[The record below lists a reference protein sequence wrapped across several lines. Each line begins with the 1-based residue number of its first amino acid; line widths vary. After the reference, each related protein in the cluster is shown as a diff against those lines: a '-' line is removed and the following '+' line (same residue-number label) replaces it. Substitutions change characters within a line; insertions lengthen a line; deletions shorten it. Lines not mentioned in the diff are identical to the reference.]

1 MKIVTIIGARP
12 QFIKAAMISRA
23 IIEHNRHSEGER
35 IEEKILHTGQ
45 HYDRNMSEI
54 FFNRLGIPQPTWKL
68 HCGGIGSH
76 AKMTAQMLVEI
87 EKALLESMPDQVLVY
102 GDTNSTLSGAL
113 AATQLH
119 IPVAHVEAGLRSFNR
134 KMPEEIN
141 RVLTDH
147 IASHLFCPTYAA
159 IRNLHDEGITRN
171 VFHSG
176 DVMYDAAM
184 TFGKVAE
191 EQSAIMSTLQLNRR
205 SFYLCTVHR
214 AENTDD
220 KDRLTQIVHALTEIA
235 TPDKPVIWPLHPRT
249 ELYLDTYRLRETL
262 ASHPA
267 VRIIDPVDYIDMVML
282 EKEAAT
288 ILTDSGGV
296 QKEAYFHRTPC
307 ITLREETEWTETIE
321 AGWNRLA
328 GYKTGKI
335 IQSLHI
341 ESERREI
348 EEYGDGHAAEK
359 IIKALCS

>member
-1 MKIVTIIGARP
+1 MCAARLV
-12 QFIKAAMISRA
+12 
-23 IIEHNRHSEGER
+23 EGER

-147 IASHLFCPTYAA
+147 IAGHLFCPIYAA
-159 IRNLHDEGITRN
+159 IRNLHDEGITHN

-176 DVMYDAAM
+176 D
-184 TFGKVAE
+184 TSKIG
-191 EQSAIMSTLQLNRR
+191 
-205 SFYLCTVHR
+205 R
-214 AENTDD
+214 ASC
-220 KDRLTQIVHALTEIA
+220 
-235 TPDKPVIWPLHPRT
+235 
-249 ELYLDTYRLRETL
+249 RER
-262 ASHPA
+262 
-267 VRIIDPVDYIDMVML
+267 V
-282 EKEAAT
+282 
-288 ILTDSGGV
+288 
-296 QKEAYFHRTPC
+296 
-307 ITLREETEWTETIE
+307 
-321 AGWNRLA
+321 
-328 GYKTGKI
+328 
-335 IQSLHI
+335 
-341 ESERREI
+341 
-348 EEYGDGHAAEK
+348 
-359 IIKALCS
+359 